1 MLVAEED
8 AMTTAQAGVV
18 FPPRDLTALL
28 DLGRFLEH
36 HTEPGLL
43 LGPDGEQVP
52 LPEEVYQVLVEVVE
66 AMREGKVITLVP
78 HTQRLTTQEAAD
90 FLGISR
96 PTLVKLLEA
105 GKIPYEQ
112 PGRHRR
118 IMFTDLLAY
127 QERQRE
133 NRRAALDQMTE
144 DASEAG
150 LYGGTPEDYA
160 AALKRARRRVARQG
174 DASLRC
180 RVIRQYSTRVSL
192 CPSCSRT
199 RYCAWPRRAC
209 TVRCGQT

>member
-1 MLVAEED
+1 MATI
-8 AMTTAQAGVV
+8 APAGVV

-36 HTEPGLL
+36 HGEPALL

-66 AMREGKVITLVP
+66 AMREGKAITLVP
-78 HTQRLTTQEAAD
+78 RARRLTTQEAAD

-96 PTLVKLLEA
+96 PTLVKFLED
-105 GKIPYEQ
+105 GKIPYEK

-118 IMFTDLLAY
+118 VLFTDLLSY

-133 NRRAALDQMTE
+133 DRRAALDRMTE

-150 LYGGTPEDYA
+150 IYGGTPEDYA
-160 AALKRARRRVARQG
+160 AAPKTARRRAALRE
-174 DASLRC
+174 DAS
-180 RVIRQYSTRVSL
+180 
-192 CPSCSRT
+192 
-199 RYCAWPRRAC
+199 
-209 TVRCGQT
+209 

>member
-1 MLVAEED
+1 
-8 AMTTAQAGVV
+8 MTTAQAGVV
-18 FPPRDLTALL
+18 FPPRDLNALL

-52 LPEEVYQVLVEVVE
+52 LPAEVYQVLVEVVE
-66 AMREGKVITLVP
+66 AMREGKAITLVP
-78 HTQRLTTQEAAD
+78 RTQRLTTQEGAD
-90 FLGISR
+90 FLGVSR

-118 IMFTDLLAY
+118 ILFTDLLAY

-144 DASEAG
+144 DADEAG
-150 LYGGTPEDYA
+150 LYSGTPEDYA
-160 AALKRARRRVARQG
+160 AALKRARRRVTRQE
-174 DASLRC
+174 DAS
-180 RVIRQYSTRVSL
+180 
-192 CPSCSRT
+192 
-199 RYCAWPRRAC
+199 
-209 TVRCGQT
+209 